1 MPVSKEKT
9 VFFCSE
15 CGFETTKWSGRCPSC
30 GKWNT
35 LVEST
40 VVTGSPSK
48 KAATTHTS
56 VGYDGKV
63 VRLSE
68 VSTES
73 EPRFSTGLGELDRVL
88 GGGAVSGS
96 LVLVGG
102 EPGVGKSTLLLQ
114 ICSALCINNRVL
126 YVSGEESLRQ
136 ISMRARRLGV
146 ASDNLSALSETNL
159 DRVVDLVHESGPDIV
174 IVDSIQTM
182 FRPANASAPG
192 SVSQIKDC
200 TLALMQ
206 LAKNDGVTV
215 FVVGHVNKEGSLAGP
230 KVLEHIVDCVLSFEG
245 DRNLIHRILRAEKN
259 RFGSTNEIGVFEMT
273 GDGLREIPN
282 PSEMLLSG
290 RPANVSGSCVAC
302 VMEGSRPVLAE
313 VQALVVPTAYGNP
326 RRMSSGLDY
335 NRAVLMLAVLE
346 RRAGLITSNRDA
358 YLNIV
363 GGLRVD
369 EPAVDLATI
378 LATAGAL
385 LDRPTGDDLAAFGE
399 VGLAGELRAVTATE
413 QRLAEVHRLGFKRCA
428 IPARGAKDV
437 RIPKGLEVI
446 RVNTVGEAIKE
457 LL

>member
-1 MPVSKEKT
+1 MPASKEKT
-9 VFFCSE
+9 LFFCSE
-15 CGFETTKWSGRCPSC
+15 CGYETYKWSGRCPSC

-40 VVTGSPSK
+40 VVTGPAPKHAVSAP
-48 KAATTHTS
+48 AGRENT
-56 VGYDGKV
+56 VM
-63 VRLSE
+63 RLSE
-68 VSTES
+68 VSEES

-88 GGGAVSGS
+88 GGGAVQGS

-114 ICSALCINNRVL
+114 ICASLCLERRVL
-126 YVSGEESLRQ
+126 YVSGEESIRQ

-146 ASDNLSALSETNL
+146 AGDNLSALSETDL
-159 DRVVDLVHESGPDIV
+159 DRIIELVRENSPDIL

-182 FRPANASAPG
+182 FRRSNASAPG

-206 LAKNDGVTV
+206 LAKTDGVTV

-273 GDGLREIPN
+273 GEGLREIPN

-290 RPANVSGSCVAC
+290 RPSNVAGSCVAC

-313 VQALVVPTAYGNP
+313 VQALVTPTAYGNP
-326 RRMSSGLDY
+326 RRMSSGLAYD
-335 NRAVLMLAVLE
+335 RAVLMLAVLE

-358 YLNIV
+358 YINIV
-363 GGLRVD
+363 GGLKVD
-369 EPAVDLATI
+369 EPAIDLATV
-378 LATAGAL
+378 LALAGAL

-399 VGLAGELRAVTATE
+399 VGLAGELRGVTAAE
-413 QRLAEVHRLGFKRCA
+413 QRLAEVRRLGFKRCA
-428 IPARGAKDV
+428 MPARGARDV
-437 RIPKGLEVI
+437 RVPDGLEVI
-446 RVNTVGEAIKE
+446 RVRTVSEAIKE